1 MWVTG
6 WFGTVI
12 EAPGVVVRLNG
23 ERAWVRL
30 TDIQGGCGR
39 CHEPGGC
46 GGARIAHAFGRP
58 DEVFDVQVRDSVSVG
73 QRVVLVVDD
82 GAALKAAVT
91 GYVLPTFLILA
102 LVGLGTWVAG
112 ESGGMFALVLSLFL
126 SVFIVR
132 RVSQRHRW
140 RRRLSVSLRTTPC
153 ISHD

>member
-1 MWVTG
+1 VWVTG

-12 EAPGVVVRLNG
+12 EAPGVVERLDG

-58 DEVFDVQVRDSVSVG
+58 DEVFDVPVRDSVSVG

-82 GAALKAAVT
+82 GAALKAAAT

-102 LVGLGTWVAG
+102 LVGLGTWIAG
-112 ESGGMFALVLSLFL
+112 ESGGLFALGLSLFL

-132 RVSQRHRW
+132 RVSQRHDW